1 MRKKLLF
8 YNFIAILFITNNN
21 IFLCSFDFN
30 SLLYCTSRFG
40 EHKKNIPKQWNERE
54 VLDIKINGQT
64 YSVSQRI
71 EIEETKVKD
80 NELKSFFIDKTTEEE
95 VEKYGLRQICENKD
109 KLNNYFKDNKDD
121 IISITDKNRQDENM
135 RVWKNE
141 DGDFYF
147 FYIEVE
153 NNVVKKK
160 MEDYHS
166 KIDYFLKIEDIPCL
180 FFRKENSDNE
190 EKNLIIFFHG
200 NGESIFNIYDL
211 YLKTNVFSERYDLL
225 IPELPG
231 YPKNKEGDFSEET
244 REGYIENILEFCKT
258 YYSNKRIVII
268 GYSLGC
274 YFATL
279 LASKDESNSIFKK
292 LIIACPFFTDKTAA
306 RNMVKEN
313 IAPLCGICCAN
324 CLNTTIVNPIYREK
338 LSNEENI
345 KNVKYNI
352 DILYA
357 PNDKVISPKD
367 AESLFNI
374 FKDQKDYNIDVDQDV
389 LRKNGSSQKIRLRP
403 IIPKDF
409 TNEEKQNLD
418 EAILKAVNFE
428 REEKKVENINELNR
442 FFLGEERKVFNRNV
456 GHNDV
461 FLYDQIKYYILN

>member
-1 MRKKLLF
+1 MNKNFYFFIIALF
-8 YNFIAILFITNNN
+8 TTNNK
-21 IFLCSFDFN
+21 FFCCCDCN
-30 SLLYCTSRFG
+30 SLLYVSYSFNKY
-40 EHKKNIPKQWNERE
+40 KKIIPKQWNEGE

-71 EIEETKVKD
+71 KIEETKVKD
-80 NELKSFFIDKTTEEE
+80 NELKNFFIDKTTEEE
-95 VEKYGLRQICENKD
+95 VEKYGLRQIYENKD

-141 DGDFYF
+141 DGDFCF
-147 FYIEVE
+147 FYIEVG
-153 NNVVKKK
+153 NNIVKKK

-166 KIDYFLKIEDIPCL
+166 KVDYFLKIEDIPCL

-200 NGESIFNIYDL
+200 NGESIFNIYDPF
-211 YLKTNVFSERYDLL
+211 LKTNVFSEGYDLL

-244 REGYIENILEFCKT
+244 REGYIEKILKFCET
-258 YYSNKRIVII
+258 YYYNKRIVII
-268 GYSLGC
+268 GHSLGC

-338 LSNEENI
+338 LSNEEKI
-345 KNVKYNI
+345 KDVKSDI
-352 DILYA
+352 DILYT
-357 PNDKVISPKD
+357 PNDKVTSPKD

-418 EAILKAVNFE
+418 EAILKTVNLKMK
-428 REEKKVENINELNR
+428 EKKVENINELNS

-456 GHNDV
+456 GHSDV
-461 FLYDQIKYYILN
+461 FVYDQIKYYILN